1 MKRHLA
7 TKLKEAE
14 DTLGQAFPELL
25 SAFISSLNKA
35 KVTFRDEDWFFESVK
50 DKPKDPT
57 DNYIIRSSV
66 NFREEWGLEGLVFA
80 TNGIGDDLV
89 VLPDEFGE
97 TILVMMH
104 ETAELKLFGKNIQE
118 VSENGP
124 VDYFSS
130 DNYCYKLDEN
140 NQLIESEDFNPNVT
154 YDPYSEDYF
163 GEDYERRSQLDNW
176 IDDQETKKTAEILDG
191 LKKLSNSNDDGHKVW
206 ALNKL
211 SDVYFKGFGAI
222 PRDLPK
228 ALEYNQKAIDLN
240 SHKALSNRSACYFYG
255 IGMTKDVVKALE
267 LAIRANELSRANQFA
282 NILATKKGGGLYDT
296 LVDIIT
302 GEMNKKE
309 DMGFE

>member
-57 DNYIIRSSV
+57 DNYIIRSSGY
-66 NFREEWGLEGLVFA
+66 FREEWGLKGLVFA

-118 VSENGP
+118 LSQNGP

-154 YDPYSEDYF
+154 YDPYSDDYF
-163 GEDYERRSQLDNW
+163 GEDYELKSQLDNW
-176 IDDQETKKTAEILDG
+176 IDDQETEKTADILVG
-191 LKKLSNSNDDGHKVW
+191 LEKLSNSKDDGHKVW

-211 SDVYFKGFGAI
+211 SDVYFKGFGPI

-228 ALEYNQKAIDLN
+228 ALDYNQKAIDLN
-240 SHKALSNRSACYFYG
+240 SHKAFANRSACYFYG
-255 IGMTKDVVKALE
+255 LGIAKDVEKALE
-267 LAIRANELSRANQFA
+267 FATRANELSKSNQFA
-282 NILATKKGGGLYDT
+282 SILATKKGGGMYDK
-296 LVDIIT
+296 LVDMIT
-302 GEMNKKE
+302 GEMNKSEGKE
-309 DMGFE
+309 S